1 MTANNL
7 SVSQVT
13 LDAVQATAVVDR
25 HVHQIDIGALAIPE
39 QIQAL
44 RAAFTRVSDAGT
56 AGGSSQQYL
65 QALLTLAT
73 RALLAAEAG
82 ENSAAT
88 VDTEA
93 AAPTEIPPDP
103 YVVSHPVFVR
113 KLVDAAL
120 QLLLAERAC
129 LSSHPDPQTER
140 ATVSLCLTALDLV
153 AEVDQLPRAAQPVGW
168 RRSHARPPVDLRT
181 PRDLT

>member
-1 MTANNL
+1 
-7 SVSQVT
+7 

-56 AGGSSQQYL
+56 ASGSSQQYL

-82 ENSAAT
+82 EKSAA
-88 VDTEA
+88 TEA
-93 AAPTEIPPDP
+93 AALTEIPPDP
-103 YVVSHPVFVR
+103 YVVSHPVFVS

-120 QLLLAERAC
+120 RLLLAERAC
-129 LSSHPDPQTER
+129 PSSHADPQTVH
-140 ATVSLCLTALDLV
+140 ATEYLCLTALELV
-153 AEVDQLPRAAQPVGW
+153 AEVDQLPPAAQPVGW
-168 RRSHARPPVDLRT
+168 RRSHARQ
-181 PRDLT
+181 